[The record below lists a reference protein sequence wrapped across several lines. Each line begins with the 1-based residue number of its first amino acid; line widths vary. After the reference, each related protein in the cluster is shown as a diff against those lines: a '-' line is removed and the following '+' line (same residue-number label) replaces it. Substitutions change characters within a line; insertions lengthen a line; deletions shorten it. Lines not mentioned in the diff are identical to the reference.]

1 MKWTL
6 CILYNRG
13 TKRMILGKVL
23 TFSVYILLLV
33 FFFCPPV
40 HGQERGLQ
48 FLNHPDYIAGKGYGE
63 SPAAARQAALGEVA
77 AFFTAK
83 VATETSEL
91 VEVADSKSSSRMRQE
106 TFVSTQTELFFVRY
120 GEPHY
125 LEGQKLWECVAYIN
139 RREAWE
145 IYRQKFEPLVETFAS
160 LCRSGGAAE
169 ADDFSQLLSYSRA
182 LYFAHHNNLSAMQ
195 AFAAALYPAG
205 AAVLASSLEGLA
217 ELESQIR
224 QTAARCSVSVV
235 CGQDSGGLVRG
246 AVSGRLEELGLAV
259 AEGEAAAVYCC
270 DVTVEENV
278 QQLAAGSFYTPEIR
292 ISIGDGRRSVHTQ
305 SISVRRVGA
314 RNPDVARQR
323 AYKAMA
329 EEVKKSFLTD

>member
-1 MKWTL
+1 MISSKESRFLLSAVLWFFL
-6 CILYNRG
+6 CFPLQ
-13 TKRMILGKVL
+13 
-23 TFSVYILLLV
+23 
-33 FFFCPPV
+33 
-40 HGQERGLQ
+40 GQERGLQ

-63 SPAAARQAALGEVA
+63 SPTAARQAALGEVA

-91 VEVADSKSSSRMRQE
+91 VEVADNKSSSLMRQE
-106 TFVSTQTELFFVRY
+106 TFVSTQTELFSVRY
-120 GEPHY
+120 GEPYY
-125 LEGQKLWECVAYIN
+125 LEGQKLWECVAYMH
-139 RREAWE
+139 RGEAWE
-145 IYRQKFEPLVETFAS
+145 MYRQKFEPLVETFAS
-160 LCRSGGAAE
+160 LCRSGAAE
-169 ADDFSQLLSYSRA
+169 ADDFSRLLSYSRA
-182 LYFAHHNNLSAMQ
+182 LALARHNNLSAMQ

-259 AEGEAAAVYCC
+259 AEGESAAVYRC

-292 ISIGDGRRSVHTQ
+292 ISIDDGRRSVYTQ

-329 EEVKKSFLTD
+329 EEVEKSFLAD

>member
-1 MKWTL
+1 MFIQKIIFT
-6 CILYNRG
+6 
-13 TKRMILGKVL
+13 
-23 TFSVYILLLV
+23 VYFNL
-33 FFFCPPV
+33 FFFLCFPLYAQ
-40 HGQERGLQ
+40 QERGLQ

-83 VATETSEL
+83 VAVETKEM
-91 VEVADSKSSSRMRQE
+91 VEVSDSKSSSRMRQE
-106 TFVSTQTELFFVRY
+106 TFVSTQTELFSVRY

-125 LEGQKLWECVAYIN
+125 LEGQKLWECVAYMH
-139 RREAWE
+139 RGEAWE
-145 IYRQKFEPLVETFAS
+145 IYRQKFGPLVETFAS
-160 LCRSGGAAE
+160 LYRSGVAE

-182 LYFAHHNNLSAMQ
+182 LDFAHHNNLSAMQ

-259 AEGEAAAVYCC
+259 AEGEAAAVYRC

-278 QQLAAGSFYTPEIR
+278 QQLTGGTFYTPEIC
-292 ISIGDGRRSVHTQ
+292 ISIDDGRRSVHTQ

-329 EEVKKSFLTD
+329 EEVKKSFLAD

>member
-1 MKWTL
+1 MISSKESRFLLSAVLWFFL
-6 CILYNRG
+6 CFPLQ
-13 TKRMILGKVL
+13 
-23 TFSVYILLLV
+23 
-33 FFFCPPV
+33 
-40 HGQERGLQ
+40 GQERGLQ

-83 VATETSEL
+83 VATETREM
-91 VEVADSKSSSRMRQE
+91 VEVSDSKSSSRMRQE
-106 TFVSTQTELFFVRY
+106 TFVSTQTELFSVRY
-120 GEPHY
+120 GEPYY
-125 LEGQKLWECVAYIN
+125 LEGQKLWECVAYMH
-139 RREAWE
+139 RGEAWE

-160 LCRSGGAAE
+160 LYRSGVAE

-182 LYFAHHNNLSAMQ
+182 LDFAHHNNLSAMQ

-235 CGQDSGGLVRG
+235 CHQDSGGLVRG
-246 AVSGRLEELGLAV
+246 AVSGRLEEMGLAV
-259 AEGEAAAVYCC
+259 AEGEAAAVYHC
-270 DVTVEENV
+270 DVVVEENV

-329 EEVKKSFLTD
+329 EEVKKSFLAD

>member
-1 MKWTL
+1 MISSKESRFLLSAVLWFFL
-6 CILYNRG
+6 CFPL
-13 TKRMILGKVL
+13 
-23 TFSVYILLLV
+23 
-33 FFFCPPV
+33 

-63 SPAAARQAALGEVA
+63 SPATARQAALGEVA

-91 VEVADSKSSSRMRQE
+91 VEVADNKSSSRMRQE
-106 TFVSTQTELFFVRY
+106 TFVSTQTELFSVRY

-125 LEGQKLWECVAYIN
+125 LEGQKFWECVAYIN

-160 LCRSGGAAE
+160 LCRSGGAAD
-169 ADDFSQLLSYSRA
+169 DDFSRLLSYSRA
-182 LYFAHHNNLSAMQ
+182 LDFAHHNNLSAMQ

-259 AEGEAAAVYCC
+259 AKGEAAAVYHC

-278 QQLAAGSFYTPEIR
+278 QQLAAGTFYTPEVR
-292 ISIGDGRRSVHTQ
+292 ISIDDGRRSVYTQ

-329 EEVKKSFLTD
+329 EEVKKSFLAD

>member
-1 MKWTL
+1 MDS
-6 CILYNRG
+6 LYPVQSWDKKDDSWQG
-13 TKRMILGKVL
+13 TYL
-23 TFSVYILLLV
+23 FCVYSAFGV
-33 FFFCPPV
+33 FFCPPV

-63 SPAAARQAALGEVA
+63 SPAAARQVALGEVA
-77 AFFTAK
+77 
-83 VATETSEL
+83 
-91 VEVADSKSSSRMRQE
+91 DNKSSSRMRQE
-106 TFVSTQTELFFVRY
+106 TFVSTQTELFSVRY

-145 IYRQKFEPLVETFAS
+145 IYRQKFVPLVETFAS
-160 LCRSGGAAE
+160 LYRSGGAAD
-169 ADDFSQLLSYSRA
+169 DDFSRLLSYSRA
-182 LYFAHHNNLSAMQ
+182 LDFAHHNNLSAMQ
-195 AFAAALYPAG
+195 AFAAALNPAG

-259 AEGEAAAVYCC
+259 AEGEAATVYRC

-278 QQLAAGSFYTPEIR
+278 QQLTGGTFYTPEIR

-329 EEVKKSFLTD
+329 EEVKKSFLAD

>member
-1 MKWTL
+1 MFIQKIIFT
-6 CILYNRG
+6 
-13 TKRMILGKVL
+13 
-23 TFSVYILLLV
+23 VYFNL
-33 FFFCPPV
+33 FFFLCFPFYAQ
-40 HGQERGLQ
+40 QERGLQ

-91 VEVADSKSSSRMRQE
+91 VEVADNKSSSRMRHE
-106 TFVSTQTELFFVRY
+106 THVSTQTELFSVRY
-120 GEPHY
+120 GEPYY
-125 LEGQKLWECVAYIN
+125 LEGQKLWECVAYMH
-139 RREAWE
+139 RGEAWE
-145 IYRQKFEPLVETFAS
+145 IYRQKFVPLVETFAS
-160 LCRSGGAAE
+160 LYRSGAAE

-182 LYFAHHNNLSAMQ
+182 LDFARHNNLSAMQ
-195 AFAAALYPAG
+195 AFAAALYPEG
-205 AAVLASSLEGLA
+205 VAVLASSLEGLE

-235 CGQDSGGLVRG
+235 CHQDSGGLVRG

-259 AEGEAAAVYCC
+259 AEGEAAAVYRC
-270 DVTVEENV
+270 DVVVEENV

-329 EEVKKSFLTD
+329 EEVKKSFLAD

>member
-1 MKWTL
+1 MRLTL
-6 CILYNRG
+6 CTLCNREI
-13 TKRMILGKVL
+13 KKMILCKGL
-23 TFSVYILLLV
+23 AFSAHLPLLAL
-33 FFFCPPV
+33 FLCPLA

-83 VATETSEL
+83 VATETREM
-91 VEVADSKSSSRMRQE
+91 VEVSDSKSSSRMRQE
-106 TFVSTQTELFFVRY
+106 TFVSTQTELFSVRY
-120 GEPHY
+120 GEPYY

-145 IYRQKFEPLVETFAS
+145 IYRQKFVPLVETFAS
-160 LCRSGGAAE
+160 LYRSGAAE

-182 LYFAHHNNLSAMQ
+182 LDFAHHNNLSAMQ

-235 CGQDSGGLVRG
+235 CHQDSGGLVRG

-259 AEGEAAAVYCC
+259 AEGEAATVYRC

-278 QQLAAGSFYTPEIR
+278 QQLTGGTFYTPEIR
-292 ISIGDGRRSVHTQ
+292 ISIDDGRRSVHTQ

-329 EEVKKSFLTD
+329 EEVKKSFLAD

>member
-1 MKWTL
+1 MQWTL

-13 TKRMILGKVL
+13 TKRMILGKAL

-48 FLNHPDYIAGKGYGE
+48 FLNHSDYIAGKGYGE

-77 AFFTAK
+77 AFFMAK
-83 VATETSEL
+83 VATETREM
-91 VEVADSKSSSRMRQE
+91 VEVTDSKSSSRMRQE
-106 TFVSTQTELFFVRY
+106 TFVSTQTELFSVRY

-145 IYRQKFEPLVETFAS
+145 IYRQKFEPLVETFSS
-160 LCRSGGAAE
+160 LYRSGGAAD
-169 ADDFSQLLSYSRA
+169 DDFSRLLSYSRA
-182 LYFAHHNNLSAMQ
+182 LDFAHHNNLSAMQ

-235 CGQDSGGLVRG
+235 CHQDSGGLVRG

-259 AEGEAAAVYCC
+259 AEGEAEAVYRC

-278 QQLAAGSFYTPEIR
+278 QQLTGGTFYTPEVR
-292 ISIGDGRRSVHTQ
+292 ISIDDGRRSVYTQ

-329 EEVKKSFLTD
+329 EEVKKSFLAD

>member
-13 TKRMILGKVL
+13 AKRMILGKAL

-40 HGQERGLQ
+40 HGQEWGLQ
-48 FLNHPDYIAGKGYGE
+48 FLNYPDYIAGKGYGE
-63 SPAAARQAALGEVA
+63 SPTAARQAALGEVA

-83 VATETSEL
+83 VAVETKEM
-91 VEVADSKSSSRMRQE
+91 VEVSDSKSSSRMRQE
-106 TFVSTQTELFFVRY
+106 TFVSTQTELFSVRY

-160 LCRSGGAAE
+160 LYRSGVAE

-182 LYFAHHNNLSAMQ
+182 LDFAHHNNLSAMQ
-195 AFAAALYPAG
+195 AFTAALYPAG

-259 AEGEAAAVYCC
+259 AEGEAAAVYHC

-278 QQLAAGSFYTPEIR
+278 QHLAAGSFYMPEIR

-323 AYKAMA
+323 AYKVMA
-329 EEVKKSFLTD
+329 EEVKKSFLAD

>member
-1 MKWTL
+1 MFIQKIIFT
-6 CILYNRG
+6 
-13 TKRMILGKVL
+13 
-23 TFSVYILLLV
+23 VYFNL
-33 FFFCPPV
+33 FFFLCFPLYAQ
-40 HGQERGLQ
+40 QERGLQ

-63 SPAAARQAALGEVA
+63 SPTAARQAALGEVA

-83 VATETSEL
+83 VAVETREM
-91 VEVADSKSSSRMRQE
+91 VEVSDNKSSSRMRQE
-106 TFVSTQTELFFVRY
+106 TFVSTQTELFSVRY
-120 GEPHY
+120 GEPYY
-125 LEGQKLWECVAYIN
+125 LEGQKLWECVAYMH
-139 RREAWE
+139 RGEAWE

-160 LCRSGGAAE
+160 LCRSGAAE
-169 ADDFSQLLSYSRA
+169 ADDFFRLLSYSRA
-182 LYFAHHNNLSAMQ
+182 LALARHNNLSAMQ

-235 CGQDSGGLVRG
+235 CHQDSGGLVRG

-259 AEGEAAAVYCC
+259 AEGEAAAVYRC
-270 DVTVEENV
+270 DVVVEENV

-292 ISIGDGRRSVHTQ
+292 ISIGDGRRSVYTQ

-329 EEVKKSFLTD
+329 EEVKKSFLAD

>member
-1 MKWTL
+1 M
-6 CILYNRG
+6 
-13 TKRMILGKVL
+13 
-23 TFSVYILLLV
+23 
-33 FFFCPPV
+33 
-40 HGQERGLQ
+40 
-48 FLNHPDYIAGKGYGE
+48 
-63 SPAAARQAALGEVA
+63 GEVA

-91 VEVADSKSSSRMRQE
+91 VEVADNKSSSRMRQE
-106 TFVSTQTELFFVRY
+106 THVSTQTELFSVRY
-120 GEPHY
+120 GEPYY
-125 LEGQKLWECVAYIN
+125 LEGQKLWECVAYMH
-139 RREAWE
+139 RGEAWE
-145 IYRQKFEPLVETFAS
+145 NYRQKFVPLVETFAS
-160 LCRSGGAAE
+160 LYRSGAAE

-182 LYFAHHNNLSAMQ
+182 LDFAHHNNLSAMQ
-195 AFAAALYPAG
+195 AFAAALYPEG
-205 AAVLASSLEGLA
+205 AAVLASSLEGLE

-224 QTAARCSVSVV
+224 QTAARCSISVV

-259 AEGEAAAVYCC
+259 AEGEAAAVYRC
-270 DVTVEENV
+270 DVVVEENV

-292 ISIGDGRRSVHTQ
+292 ISIGDGRRSVYTQ

-329 EEVKKSFLTD
+329 EEVKKSFLAD

>member
-1 MKWTL
+1 MISSKESRFLLSAVLWFFL
-6 CILYNRG
+6 CFPLQ
-13 TKRMILGKVL
+13 
-23 TFSVYILLLV
+23 
-33 FFFCPPV
+33 
-40 HGQERGLQ
+40 GQERGLQ

-63 SPAAARQAALGEVA
+63 SPTAARQAALGEVA

-91 VEVADSKSSSRMRQE
+91 VEVSDSKSSSRMRQE
-106 TFVSTQTELFFVRY
+106 TFVSTQTELFSVRY

-125 LEGQKLWECVAYIN
+125 LEEQKLWECVAYIN

-145 IYRQKFEPLVETFAS
+145 IYLQKFEPLVETFAS
-160 LCRSGGAAE
+160 LYRSGGAAD
-169 ADDFSQLLSYSRA
+169 DDFSQLLSYSRA
-182 LYFAHHNNLSAMQ
+182 LDFAQKNELSAKQ
-195 AFAAALYPAG
+195 AFATALYPAG
-205 AAVLASSLEGLA
+205 AAVLASSLEGLE

-235 CGQDSGGLVRG
+235 CHQDSGGLVRG
-246 AVSGRLEELGLAV
+246 AVSGRLEEMGLAV
-259 AEGEAAAVYCC
+259 AEGEAAAVYRC
-270 DVTVEENV
+270 DVVVEENV

-329 EEVKKSFLTD
+329 EEVKKSFLAD

>member
-1 MKWTL
+1 MISSKESRFLLSTVLWFFL
-6 CILYNRG
+6 CFPLQ
-13 TKRMILGKVL
+13 
-23 TFSVYILLLV
+23 
-33 FFFCPPV
+33 
-40 HGQERGLQ
+40 GQERGLQ

-91 VEVADSKSSSRMRQE
+91 VEVADNKSSSRMRQE
-106 TFVSTQTELFFVRY
+106 THVSTQTELFSVRY
-120 GEPHY
+120 GEPYY
-125 LEGQKLWECVAYIN
+125 LEGQKLWECVAYMH
-139 RREAWE
+139 RGEAWE
-145 IYRQKFEPLVETFAS
+145 IYRQKFVPLVETFAS
-160 LCRSGGAAE
+160 LYRSGAAE

-182 LYFAHHNNLSAMQ
+182 LDFAHNNNLSAMQ
-195 AFAAALYPAG
+195 AFAAALYPEG
-205 AAVLASSLEGLA
+205 AAVLASSLEGLE

-235 CGQDSGGLVRG
+235 CHQDSGGLVRG

-259 AEGEAAAVYCC
+259 AEGEAAAVYRC
-270 DVTVEENV
+270 DVVVEENV

-305 SISVRRVGA
+305 NISVRRVGA

-329 EEVKKSFLTD
+329 EEVKKSFLAD

>member
-1 MKWTL
+1 MISSKESRFLLSAVLWFFL
-6 CILYNRG
+6 CFPLQ
-13 TKRMILGKVL
+13 
-23 TFSVYILLLV
+23 
-33 FFFCPPV
+33 
-40 HGQERGLQ
+40 GQERGLQ

-83 VATETSEL
+83 VATETREM
-91 VEVADSKSSSRMRQE
+91 VEVADNKSSSRMRQE
-106 TFVSTQTELFFVRY
+106 THVSTQTELFSVRY

-125 LEGQKLWECVAYIN
+125 LEGQKLWECVAYMH
-139 RREAWE
+139 RGEAWE
-145 IYRQKFEPLVETFAS
+145 IYRQKFVPLVETFAS
-160 LCRSGGAAE
+160 LYRSGAAE
-169 ADDFSQLLSYSRA
+169 ADDFSRLLSYSRA
-182 LYFAHHNNLSAMQ
+182 LALARHNNLSAMQ
-195 AFAAALYPAG
+195 AFAAALYPEG
-205 AAVLASSLEGLA
+205 AAVLASSLEGLE

-235 CGQDSGGLVRG
+235 CHQDSGGLVRG
-246 AVSGRLEELGLAV
+246 AVSERLEEMGLAV
-259 AEGEAAAVYCC
+259 ADGEAAAVYRC
-270 DVTVEENV
+270 DVVVEENV

-329 EEVKKSFLTD
+329 EEVKKSFLAD

>member
-1 MKWTL
+1 MFIQKIIFT
-6 CILYNRG
+6 
-13 TKRMILGKVL
+13 
-23 TFSVYILLLV
+23 VYFNL
-33 FFFCPPV
+33 FFFLCFPLYAQ
-40 HGQERGLQ
+40 QERGLQ

-63 SPAAARQAALGEVA
+63 SPTAARQAALGEVA

-83 VATETSEL
+83 VAVETREM
-91 VEVADSKSSSRMRQE
+91 VEVSDSKSSSRMRQE
-106 TFVSTQTELFFVRY
+106 TFVSTQTELFSVRY

-160 LCRSGGAAE
+160 LYRSGVAE

-182 LYFAHHNNLSAMQ
+182 LDFAHHNNLSAMQ
-195 AFAAALYPAG
+195 AFAAALNPAG

-235 CGQDSGGLVRG
+235 CHQDSGGLVRG

-259 AEGEAAAVYCC
+259 AEGEAATVYRC

-278 QQLAAGSFYTPEIR
+278 QQLTGGTFYTPEIR
-292 ISIGDGRRSVHTQ
+292 ISIDDGRRSVHTQ

-323 AYKAMA
+323 AYKVMA
-329 EEVKKSFLTD
+329 EEVEKSFLAD